1 MSEHRFSFPACVIA
15 GKGRIEAYDVILL
28 RKFAFA
34 DGVTTRDQ
42 AAAMLA
48 LHRLCP
54 DQCAEW
60 ESFFIESLAAFAVFE
75 EAPLGRLDEANAAW
89 LIQMFSEDGTVVG
102 AAELDMLLHAVELA
116 AETAESLSTF
126 LLDQIR
132 RAMLPDLDFDLNLNW
147 AHALTRPPA
156 AAITDHDLALIWRL
170 LRPAV
175 DRGRLLMSPREAE
188 VLKDIDRLTEP
199 CNNHPLWNEMMAQIV
214 TLERPVH
221 APACPR

>member
-42 AAAMLA
+42 ADAMIA

-60 ESFFIESLAAFAVFE
+60 EAFFIESIAAFAVFE
-75 EAPLGRLDEANAAW
+75 EAPVGRLDEQNATW
-89 LIQMFSEDGTVVG
+89 LIHMFSMDGTVAS
-102 AAELDMLLHAVELA
+102 AAELDMLVHAVELA
-116 AETAESLSTF
+116 TETAESLSTF

-132 RAMLPDLDFDLNLNW
+132 RAILPDLDC
-147 AHALTRPPA
+147 AHALSRPPA
-156 AAITDHDLALIWRL
+156 AAVTEYDLALIWRL

-175 DRGRLLMSPREAE
+175 DRGRLLMSPREAA
-188 VLKDIDRLTEP
+188 VLYDIDQLTEP
-199 CNNHPLWNEMMAQIV
+199 SGNHPLWNEMMAQIV

-221 APACPR
+221 VPAIKR